1 MRIFLSA
8 FRLPGEAQQID
19 RILVSF
25 SEHAYN
31 NCIEVGDGSAIPHF
45 VCLTNFVMQGQSGLL
60 ENAEVTYLLTFAI
73 IMLNT
78 DRHNPNVR
86 ADRKMTLEQFIKYN
100 TNYGSDVQQ
109 TRDIPR

>member
-1 MRIFLSA
+1 MRMQVA
-8 FRLPGEAQQID
+8 
-19 RILVSF
+19 F
-25 SEHAYN
+25 SEQCYAQ
-31 NCIEVGDGSAIPHF
+31 CIE
-45 VCLTNFVMQGQSGLL
+45 GQSGLL
-60 ENAEVTYLLTFAI
+60 QNAEVTYLLTFAI

-86 ADRKMTLEQFIKYN
+86 ADRKMTMEQFIKYN